1 MVRVY
6 QYKGFTIAVAGES
19 DSSSTLQGERTSIPS
34 YLAEVTIERTGTPVA
49 MFSPVRLGDSGARA
63 FSTEGDA
70 LMTGYSA
77 ARRIVDDLFAA
88 EIH

>member
-6 QYKGFTIAVAGES
+6 QYKGFTIAVAVES
-19 DSSSTLQGERTSIPS
+19 DSSSTLQGERTSIP

-77 ARRIVDDLFAA
+77 ARRIVDDLLAA

>member
-1 MVRVY
+1 MVRGY
-6 QYKGFTIAVAGES
+6 QYKGFTIAVAVES
-19 DSSSTLQGERTSIPS
+19 DSNWTLQGERTLIAA
-34 YLAEVTIERTGTPVA
+34 YVVVVTIERTGTPVA

-77 ARRIVDDLFAA
+77 ARRVVDDLFAA